1 MRRDP
6 APPDSALLPSPA
18 RRRVHAPRAASLL
31 AGALLA
37 LGATVLVSCHDDTPT
52 GPSPEDVARGKDIFR
67 FDTFGDEQ
75 FWTDTL
81 RMHEVIQQA
90 VTPAVAL
97 SVGLQVDADAL
108 PQSVKDAIAAGQV
121 DLGST

>member
-1 MRRDP
+1 MKPSLARGWLTGMMTSVALLVACDRPVGPRERFLDP
-6 APPDSALLPSPA
+6 ALIAQ
-18 RRRVHAPRAASLL
+18 
-31 AGALLA
+31 
-37 LGATVLVSCHDDTPT
+37 
-52 GPSPEDVARGKDIFR
+52 GKEIFR

-97 SVGLQVDADAL
+97 SVGLKVDADAL
-108 PQSVKDAIAAGQV
+108 PAEVKVALLAGDV
-121 DLGST
+121 DLNCTEIGSESCRESVV